1 MKHNTWGTQNVGTG
15 LEYYFVSYSFNNAP
29 SAHWRRGNG
38 KKKKSLANHAYQN
51 DNKNV
56 KTLQKEK
63 E

>member
-1 MKHNTWGTQNVGTG
+1 MWAQVWNIILLVILLTMRQVPTG
-15 LEYYFVSYSFNNAP
+15 EEEME
-29 SAHWRRGNG
+29 
-38 KKKKSLANHAYQN
+38 KKKSLANHAYQN

>member
-1 MKHNTWGTQNVGTG
+1 MWAQVWNIILLVILLTMRQVPTG
-15 LEYYFVSYSFNNAP
+15 EEEME
-29 SAHWRRGNG
+29 
-38 KKKKSLANHAYQN
+38 KKSLANHAYQN